1 MARTRRNRRDDSPLL
16 AMEVWLR
23 HNGLPLVVPPRR
35 RLRGIVPRTV
45 PWLVIFACFATGLVI
60 ADAGI
65 SAGGDLDLDTLDPLK
80 LVTPMLAATAFIL
93 AAVPAGIGYGVL
105 QRRLTP
111 PARLIVGI
119 IVIGFWLIGLSVIA
133 SVAHASLG
141 LHLGIADRLGLLL
154 LALAIG
160 YSGIGSMVG
169 WAARRGGRELA
180 AAIPAIARVLPLLLL
195 TVLLVFFTNELWQ
208 LAATMTT
215 PKMWQLSG
223 FLVLMMVLIALPATR
238 DMINAAD
245 DDCEP
250 LLEATP
256 FAGIAPDATQEHA
269 KLTIGERLNL
279 FAVSLAVQFV
289 QIALFVAATFTV
301 FSLFGAI
308 SLTDELIATWTGE
321 PARPLTVLGVQL
333 PIEEHVFRVCLIL
346 SLFSGISFTAST
358 LQDQLYRSLFLQRVA
373 QEVSRN
379 LGARNRYRA
388 TLIASGRAPQR
399 WTELADD

>member
-1 MARTRRNRRDDSPLL
+1 
-16 AMEVWLR
+16 MEAWLR
-23 HNGLPLVVPPRR
+23 ENGLPLVVPPRR

-45 PWLVIFACFATGLVI
+45 PWLVVFACFATGLVI

-65 SAGGDLDLDTLDPLK
+65 SAGGDLDTLDPLT
-80 LVTPMLAATAFIL
+80 LVTPMLAAGGFML
-93 AAVPAGIGYGVL
+93 AAVPAGICYAAV

-111 PARLIVGI
+111 PVRLIVGVV
-119 IVIGFWLIGLSVIA
+119 VILFWLGGLSVIA
-133 SVAHASLG
+133 AAAHASLG
-141 LHLGIADRLGLLL
+141 LHVGIADRLALLL

-169 WAARRGGRELA
+169 WAARRGARELA
-180 AAIPAIARVLPLLLL
+180 AAVPAIARVLPLLLL

-238 DMINAAD
+238 DMINTAD
-245 DDCEP
+245 EDCEP

-256 FAGIAPDATQEHA
+256 FAGIAPQDVRDRAR
-269 KLTIGERLNL
+269 LTVGERFNL

-289 QIALFVAATFTV
+289 QIFLFVAATFTV

-308 SLTDELIATWTGE
+308 SLTDELISTWTGE
-321 PARPLTVLGVQL
+321 AARPLTVLGVQL

-346 SLFSGISFTAST
+346 ALFSGISFTAST
-358 LQDQLYRSLFLQRVA
+358 LQDQLYRSLFLHRVA
-373 QEVSRN
+373 EEVSRN
-379 LGARNRYRA
+379 LAARNRYRS

-399 WTELADD
+399 WSELADD